1 MSVAFK
7 EGLKIPPPA
16 MNEIILS
23 ANQDIRQ
30 VTIRILNLNI
40 LLVGLFMCTSLSN
53 VSLFGVCNSMH
64 ICIEFLTLFVQ
75 VLHNLSM
82 WTAGEKNLTYDQA
95 KKDSKNAKKD
105 FKLVRKSR
113 TPTEIPSIMQVL
125 NS

>member
-1 MSVAFK
+1 MMSVAFK

-40 LLVGLFMCTSLSN
+40 LCVGWFMCTFLSKM
-53 VSLFGVCNSMH
+53 SLFGVCNSMH
-64 ICIEFLTLFVQ
+64 LCIDQFLTLFVQ

-105 FKLVRKSR
+105 FKLVRKS
-113 TPTEIPSIMQVL
+113 
-125 NS
+125 